1 MTDMTGAELKP
12 LLINTKQL
20 KQILGVG
27 DATLRYWVMHE
38 SAVILSVHNEE
49 TGKVSQIR
57 LELPYARREAYLLMD
72 SAEIV
77 SNKEFYRQK
86 H

>member
-1 MTDMTGAELKP
+1 MFEKNL
-12 LLINTKQL
+12 
-20 KQILGVG
+20 QIPQRGKVTITES
-27 DATLRYWVMHE
+27 DDE

-49 TGKVSQIR
+49 TGKGSQIR
-57 LELPYARREAYLLMD
+57 LELPYARRAAYLLMD

>member
-1 MTDMTGAELKP
+1 MFEKNL
-12 LLINTKQL
+12 
-20 KQILGVG
+20 QIPQRGKVTITES
-27 DATLRYWVMHE
+27 DDE

-49 TGKVSQIR
+49 TGQVSQIR
-57 LELPYARREAYLLMD
+57 LELPYARRAAYLLMD